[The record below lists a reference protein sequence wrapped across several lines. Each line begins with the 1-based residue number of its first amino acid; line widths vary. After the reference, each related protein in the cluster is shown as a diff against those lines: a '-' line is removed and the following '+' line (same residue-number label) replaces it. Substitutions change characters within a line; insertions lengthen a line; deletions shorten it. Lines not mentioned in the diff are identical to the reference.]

1 MFSKKRVLP
10 FKSYFYFLPRL
21 FSFVD
26 SKFFLFHFNAHKSNY
41 INEGVK
47 AKLAFSS
54 SKHNFLTTALSS
66 CLFTIIHLCRSSS
79 IFYSTSF
86 PEFSPTHLYEASE
99 RERPWLDL
107 VTNAQSKINPERG
120 VLCIS
125 IFCLFFFL
133 SPYYWSKL
141 LFSPFAMIT
150 RATLQSWHYSYNSTK
165 SMGKN
170 RAV

>member
-41 INEGVK
+41 INERVK

-54 SKHNFLTTALSS
+54 SKHNFLTTPPSS

-99 RERPWLDL
+99 RERDPGWVWSRMPRAKLIL
-107 VTNAQSKINPERG
+107 REEFFVSQFFVFFS
-120 VLCIS
+120 
-125 IFCLFFFL
+125 FCHHTIDPSFRFH
-133 SPYYWSKL
+133 
-141 LFSPFAMIT
+141 
-150 RATLQSWHYSYNSTK
+150 RLQ
-165 SMGKN
+165 
-170 RAV
+170 

>member
-10 FKSYFYFLPRL
+10 FNSYFYFLPRL
-21 FSFVD
+21 FSFAD

-54 SKHNFLTTALSS
+54 SKNNFLTTPSPS
-66 CLFTIIHLCRSSS
+66 CFSPIIHLFRSSS

-86 PEFSPTHLYEASE
+86 SGFSPTHLYEASE
-99 RERPWLDL
+99 RERERDPGCVWSRMP
-107 VTNAQSKINPERG
+107 QSKINPERG
-120 VLCIS
+120 VPCIS

-133 SPYYWSKL
+133 SPYY
-141 LFSPFAMIT
+141 
-150 RATLQSWHYSYNSTK
+150 
-165 SMGKN
+165 
-170 RAV
+170 